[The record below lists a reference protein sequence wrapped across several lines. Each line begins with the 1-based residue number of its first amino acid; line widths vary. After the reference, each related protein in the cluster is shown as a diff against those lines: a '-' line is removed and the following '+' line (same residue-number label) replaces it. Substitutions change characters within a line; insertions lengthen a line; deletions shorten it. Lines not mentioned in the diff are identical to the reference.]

1 MPSTAPESVMKT
13 IHVVAGVIYN
23 TDKSAVFIA
32 KRASDQHQGDLWE
45 FPGGKV
51 ESGESVESALL
62 RELNEEIGISIVE
75 YRPLIKISHDYPD
88 KSIVLD
94 AWEIITFEGLPIGKE
109 GQLTEWVDIDKLGTY
124 SFPAANKLILE
135 QIDQVTH

>member
-1 MPSTAPESVMKT
+1 MKT
-13 IHVVAGVIYN
+13 VHVVAGVIYN

-51 ESGESVESALL
+51 ESGESVETALF

-75 YRPLIKISHDYPD
+75 FRPLIKISHDYPD

-94 AWEIITFEGLPIGKE
+94 VWEIDAFEGIPDGKE
-109 GQLTEWVDIDKLGTY
+109 GQLAEWVDIDKLVTY
-124 SFPAANKLILE
+124 PFPAANKLVLE
-135 QIDQVTH
+135 QIGQVNH